1 MAYTCSTSTND
12 SSSSNRLRKETV
24 LEQVLK
30 AERKRDN
37 KPGSS
42 KRKAKSLKTEAD
54 EDEESGLYGEKE
66 KPAKKRREESS
77 EPETGSTKS
86 EPSVASSMDTIARL
100 LQQLQLPSQAQQNV
114 PGAVAIASA
123 ADDPRALER
132 ARIKEEKE
140 AKKAEKKERQ
150 AFAKAEAAA
159 KRGATQDLG
168 LAAKAQVILV
178 PVADSLKAIEIN
190 DALEAVVREPLEQA
204 KASIAQFLKEATALQ
219 AAAKKKG
226 FGSSQEHRLG
236 WTQKDISA
244 AVTSAKDAM
253 KKHETFMR
261 MFRS

>member
-12 SSSSNRLRKETV
+12 SSSNRLRKETV

-54 EDEESGLYGEKE
+54 EDEESGLYEDKE

-100 LQQLQLPSQAQQNV
+100 LQQLQTPSQAQQNV
-114 PGAVAIASA
+114 PASD
-123 ADDPRALER
+123 ADDPRAFER
-132 ARIKEEKE
+132 ARLKQEKE
-140 AKKAEKKERQ
+140 AIKAEKKERQ
-150 AFAKAEAAA
+150 AIAKAEAAA

-204 KASIAQFLKEATALQ
+204 KASIAKLLKEAAALQ

-226 FGSSQEHRLG
+226 FGSSPAHRLG
-236 WTQKDISA
+236 WAQKDISA

-253 KKHETFMR
+253 KKHDKFMN
-261 MFRS
+261 MFRPS